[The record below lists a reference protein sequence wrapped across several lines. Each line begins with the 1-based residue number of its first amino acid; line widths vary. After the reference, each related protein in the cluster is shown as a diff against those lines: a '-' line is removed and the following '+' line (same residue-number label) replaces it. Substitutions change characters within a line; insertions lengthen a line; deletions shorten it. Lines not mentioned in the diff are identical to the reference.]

1 MLLHGDFEYYRPET
15 LKLAIE
21 LAARW
26 MDRGSLL
33 AGGTDLVLEMKREQK
48 TPAAIIDVS
57 RVPDLRVLEVSDG
70 YLRLGAALPFAT
82 LVGSDLV
89 RRHAPALAQ
98 AASEIG
104 SPQVRSV
111 GTLGG
116 NIATASAAGD
126 SLPALVAHDAEVV
139 IEGPVGSREVPVA
152 TFLENRAA
160 SLKAGEIIREIRVP
174 TTDAVR
180 TAVFAKL
187 GRRNAL
193 AIARISAV
201 LAVAR
206 SRTGAL
212 TAARLVLGAVA
223 PVPVR
228 VTEAERLI
236 EAEGLAQHVW
246 PAVAELASATVARS
260 IPGRPSAPYKTR
272 AVKGLILDM
281 LENVSGGRSAPHLT
295 GRRS

>member
-1 MLLHGDFEYYRPET
+1 MLIHGDFEYYRPET

-26 MDRGSLL
+26 MDRGSFL

-48 TPAAIIDVS
+48 TPAAIIDIS

-70 YLRLGAALPFAT
+70 YLRLGAALPFAK

-98 AASEIG
+98 AASKMG

-126 SLPALVAHDAEVV
+126 SLPGLVAHDADVV
-139 IEGPVGSREVPVA
+139 IEGPDGPSGVSVA
-152 TFLENRAA
+152 AFLKSRAA

-174 TTDAVR
+174 TTDAIR

-201 LAVAR
+201 LAVTR
-206 SRTGAL
+206 SQTGEL

-223 PVPVR
+223 PAPVR

-246 PAVAELASATVARS
+246 QAVSELASATVARS

-272 AVKGLILDM
+272 AVKGLILDVLAKM
-281 LENVSGGRSAPHLT
+281 SGGRPD
-295 GRRS
+295 

>member
-1 MLLHGDFEYYRPET
+1 MLMHGDFEYYRPET

-21 LAARW
+21 LAVRW
-26 MDRGSLL
+26 MGRGSFL

-48 TPAAIIDVS
+48 TPAAIIDIS
-57 RVPDLRVLEVSDG
+57 RLPDLRVLEATDG

-126 SLPALVAHDAEVV
+126 SLPALVAHDAAVV
-139 IEGPVGSREVPVA
+139 IEGPAGTEEVPVA
-152 TFLENRAA
+152 AFLESRAA
-160 SLKAGEIIREIRVP
+160 SLKAGKIIREIRVP
-174 TTDAVR
+174 TTDAIR
-180 TAVFAKL
+180 IAAFAKL

-193 AIARISAV
+193 VVARISAV
-201 LAVAR
+201 LAVTR
-206 SRTGAL
+206 SQTGKL

-223 PVPVR
+223 PAPVR

-246 PAVAELASATVARS
+246 QAVAELASAAVARS

-272 AVKGLILDM
+272 AVKGLILDV
-281 LENVSGGRSAPHLT
+281 LEKVSRGGSD
-295 GRRS
+295 

>member
-1 MLLHGDFEYYRPET
+1 MLMHGDFEYYRPET

-21 LAARW
+21 LAVRW
-26 MDRGSLL
+26 MDQGSFL
-33 AGGTDLVLEMKREQK
+33 AGGTDLVLAMKREEK
-48 TPAAIIDVS
+48 TPAAIIDIS
-57 RVPDLRVLEVSDG
+57 RLPDLRVLEATDG

-89 RRHAPALAQ
+89 RRQAPALAQ
-98 AASEIG
+98 AVSEIG
-104 SPQVRSV
+104 SPQIRSV

-139 IEGPVGSREVPVA
+139 IEGPEGKREVSVA
-152 TFLENRAA
+152 AFLENRAE
-160 SLKAGEIIREIRVP
+160 SLNVCEIIREIRVP
-174 TTDAVR
+174 TMDAVC
-180 TAVFAKL
+180 TAAFAKL

-201 LAVAR
+201 LAVTR
-206 SRTGAL
+206 SQTGQL

-223 PVPVR
+223 PAPLR
-228 VTEAERLI
+228 ITEAEQLL

-246 PAVAELASATVARS
+246 PAMAELASAAVARS

-272 AVKGLILDM
+272 AVKSLILDV
-281 LENVSGGRSAPHLT
+281 LEKVSHGRSD
-295 GRRS
+295 